1 MFDSVKTTMTTG
13 ENVTVGKLKSSGN
26 FKHLVWKRH
35 QDEKA
40 WEGALPE
47 VVATDGNIV
56 RRLISDTQHIYFQ
69 QFEDP
74 NTGKV
79 LQGRVEMSV
88 EEGIALLGYSMFTD
102 VETVA
107 ILHTGDMLEPGWI
120 AFPFTKKSRSA
131 VPTMPI
137 RVASIPKAR
146 LVGGASVVWDRS
158 NRVLKAAIEQRGQ
171 TFLESDHA
179 FNMIEHLVHWELRAR
194 IGHDGKEVKLVKD
207 AEPRD
212 LKRTEEFRLE
222 GTFDI
227 DDVILREFRDDPT
240 LKIWFVVTFDRE
252 LFCLPEDW
260 LTFWLNVDLVDTT
273 VSEADDG

>member
-1 MFDSVKTTMTTG
+1 LS
-13 ENVTVGKLKSSGN
+13 VGKLKDSTN

-35 QDEKA
+35 ADSKA

-47 VVATDGNIV
+47 LVATDGHLV

-79 LQGRVEMSV
+79 LQGRVELSV

-107 ILHTGDMLEPGWI
+107 ILHTGDALEPGWI

-137 RVASIPKAR
+137 RVASFPKAR
-146 LVGGASVVWDRS
+146 LVGGASVRWEKS
-158 NRVLKAAIEQRGQ
+158 ARVIKAAVEQRGQ
-171 TFLESDHA
+171 SFLESPHA
-179 FNMIEHLVHWELRAR
+179 FNMIEHLTKWELRAR
-194 IGHDGKEVKLVKD
+194 VGADGREVKLVKS

-222 GTFDI
+222 GTFDV

-252 LFCLPEDW
+252 LFCLPDDW
-260 LTFWLNVDLVDTT
+260 LTFWLNVEMSDMT
-273 VSEADDG
+273 VSGEG